1 MGNLLDGRLLTV
13 EQIAHETVAAPVP
26 SPLEA
31 LFLDLTQAKA
41 IR

>member
-1 MGNLLDGRLLTV
+1 V
-13 EQIAHETVAAPVP
+13 EQIAHETAAAPVQ

-31 LFLDLTQAKA
+31 LFLNLTKAKA